1 MSDGRAVIMDRIRRG
16 LGRGAPSAAAMA
28 ECDARLAQH
37 APGPVPRRGQLAGEA
52 LVRLF
57 TEQAHKVAA
66 SVERLPGMAAVPA
79 AVASYLKS
87 NNLPAEIR
95 LAPDLAVTGL
105 DWAGQKLL
113 GVSAGASDGSHPAAL
128 TPAFAGIAET
138 ATLMLVSGPD
148 TPTTLNFLPDH
159 HLVLLPRSRLLGAYE
174 EAWARLRA
182 AAGGAMP
189 RAVNLITGPSRSAD
203 IGHVPQL
210 GAHGPRRLH
219 ILLVDD
225 ETPG

>member
-1 MSDGRAVIMDRIRRG
+1 
-16 LGRGAPSAAAMA
+16 L
-28 ECDARLAQH
+28 
-37 APGPVPRRGQLAGEA
+37 VPQRGQLAGEA

-57 TEQAHKVAA
+57 TEQAQKVAA

-95 LAPDLAVTGL
+95 LAPDPVVTGL
-105 DWAGQKLL
+105 DWAGQPLL

-182 AAGGAMP
+182 ATGGAMP

-225 ETPG
+225 ETAG